1 MTQDEITAAINA
13 QHTAKMNAQ
22 NRLRE
27 LDYIGVKIAT
37 GRARK
42 TDYAEQIAEME
53 QLAEAINACD
63 DTLAA
68 LALEVPEDTEPEPS
82 AQDGE

>member
-22 NRLRE
+22 GRLRE

-42 TDYAEQIAEME
+42 ADYTEQIAEME

-63 DTLAA
+63 QALADLAA
-68 LALEVPEDTEPEPS
+68 EVPDDTSTITIYE
-82 AQDGE
+82 

>member
-1 MTQDEITAAINA
+1 MTQEEITAAINA
-13 QHTAKMNAQ
+13 QHTARMNAQ
-22 NRLRE
+22 SRLRE

-42 TDYAEQIAEME
+42 ADYSEQIAEME

-63 DTLAA
+63 EA
-68 LALEVPEDTEPEPS
+68 LADLAQEVPEDINTAPDLP
-82 AQDGE
+82 AGE